1 MSTPGQSNPSGD
13 NPYQPEP
20 KDPFAAGQQGGYP
33 GQQGGQPG
41 YPSQQGGYPGP
52 QGGQPGQG
60 GGYPGQQPGYPSQQ
74 GGYPGP
80 QGGQPGQGGGYPS
93 QQGGYPGQ
101 QGGYPGQQGGYPGY
115 PGQQG
120 GYPGPQGGYGAPGG
134 YPGGA
139 YPAPGGGYGGA
150 LPPEPVRPNTVTY
163 AFYCWLATAVVS
175 IIGLILTLTS
185 PIWDLAVNAATR
197 QNNVSLQG
205 TSVQSLI
212 NTLKIFTVVIALI
225 FVAVYLLFAFKMYA
239 GRNWAR
245 IVLTVFGALT
255 LLSAFTP
262 TSRSVTV
269 GSEVYNINTGAW
281 AGYVT
286 ALLALIGIVLMFL
299 APSNKYF
306 AESKTYKQAKQQIR
320 A

>member
-1 MSTPGQSNPSGD
+1 MGTRASR
-13 NPYQPEP
+13 
-20 KDPFAAGQQGGYP
+20 AASPVKGAAIPVSRAAIPASRAAIRARRAASPVKRGGYP
-33 GQQGGQPG
+33 G
-41 YPSQQGGYPGP
+41 
-52 QGGQPGQG
+52 
-60 GGYPGQQPGYPSQQ
+60 
-74 GGYPGP
+74 
-80 QGGQPGQGGGYPS
+80 

-101 QGGYPGQQGGYPGY
+101 QGGYPGQQGGHPGY